1 MIDKDNNSSK
11 IEIKSNTILS
21 NYIHELDEDVKLSI
35 SNLREKS
42 LTCSSIWAKWIS
54 YLFLEKDNLQRIA
67 NAKQKILKSKAS
79 QMKVHDSLLKMK
91 SEDKILE
98 NDDNIKKL
106 NELQRNTQDCI
117 DFIERSLNMLSS
129 FGFSIKNALEAL
141 KLEMTH

>member
-1 MIDKDNNSSK
+1 MNDNKENINK
-11 IEIKSNTILS
+11 IELKSNTILS
-21 NYIHELDEDVKLSI
+21 NYIHELNEDVKLSI

-42 LTCSSIWAKWIS
+42 LMCSSIWAKWIS

-98 NDDNIKKL
+98 NDENIKKL

>member
-1 MIDKDNNSSK
+1 MNDNKENINK
-11 IEIKSNTILS
+11 IELKSNTILS
-21 NYIHELDEDVKLSI
+21 NYIHELNEDVKLSV

-42 LTCSSIWAKWIS
+42 LMCSSIWAKWIS

-98 NDDNIKKL
+98 NDENIKKL